1 MCDSQAKGPV
11 PLWRAKTPRDQNET
25 DSGGDT
31 IKQTTFVLNDV
42 KQQTS
47 AGVQESF
54 VIGKGG
60 GLSESL
66 R

>member
-25 DSGGDT
+25 DRGDT

-60 GLSESL
+60 GLSEAL

>member
-11 PLWRAKTPRDQNET
+11 PLWRAKTPRDQNDT
-25 DSGGDT
+25 DRGDT

-47 AGVQESF
+47 AGVQEAF

-60 GLSESL
+60 GLSEAL